1 VAVVP
6 GFFSLTYVENQG
18 AAWGMLAGR
27 HLFLIGF
34 SLLTLAF
41 LFWRRRQLFDP
52 LWGGR
57 LTLTLLMAGIL
68 GNLIDRTGSTYVVD
82 FLDFFW
88 PPPFPAF
95 NVADLRDLLR
105 RLSLHPHPVDPRQK
119 AWYTLLT
126 LPPPPVIAGAT
137 ATGKAPLPTTRRA
150 ERRAILSPTPCSFT
164 AAWISGRRSPRPPNA
179 AASPISASTWSRPPS
194 PSAPDSGS
202 PTRAAPCC
210 RQPPTSS
217 SPAAPASTSKR

>member
-1 VAVVP
+1 MRVPFFVALLTAADQLTKYWAVTRLKPVGSVAVVP

-57 LTLTLLMAGIL
+57 LTLTLLMGGIL
-68 GNLIDRTGSTYVVD
+68 GNLIDRIRLNYVVD

-88 PPPFPAF
+88 GHHHFPAF
-95 NVADLRDLLR
+95 NVADSAICCGVFLFI
-105 RLSLHPHPVDPRQK
+105 
-119 AWYTLLT
+119 LT
-126 LPPPPVIAGAT
+126 Q
-137 ATGKAPLPTTRRA
+137 
-150 ERRAILSPTPCSFT
+150 
-164 AAWISGRRSPRPPNA
+164 WIHDRKHGHRH
-179 AASPISASTWSRPPS
+179 
-194 PSAPDSGS
+194 
-202 PTRAAPCC
+202 
-210 RQPPTSS
+210 
-217 SPAAPASTSKR
+217 

>member
-1 VAVVP
+1 MRVPFFVALLTAADQLTKYWAVTRLKPVGSVAVVP

-57 LTLTLLMAGIL
+57 LTLTLLMGGIL
-68 GNLIDRTGSTYVVD
+68 GNLIDRIRLNYVVD

-88 PPPFPAF
+88 GRHHFPAF
-95 NVADLRDLLR
+95 NVADSAICCGVFLFI
-105 RLSLHPHPVDPRQK
+105 
-119 AWYTLLT
+119 LT
-126 LPPPPVIAGAT
+126 Q
-137 ATGKAPLPTTRRA
+137 
-150 ERRAILSPTPCSFT
+150 
-164 AAWISGRRSPRPPNA
+164 WIHDRKHGHRH
-179 AASPISASTWSRPPS
+179 
-194 PSAPDSGS
+194 
-202 PTRAAPCC
+202 
-210 RQPPTSS
+210 
-217 SPAAPASTSKR
+217 

>member
-1 VAVVP
+1 MRVPFFVALLTAADQLTKYWAVTRLKPVGSVAVVP

-57 LTLTLLMAGIL
+57 LTLTLLMGGIL
-68 GNLIDRTGSTYVVD
+68 GNLIDRIRLNYVVD

-88 PPPFPAF
+88 GRHHFPAF
-95 NVADLRDLLR
+95 NVADSAICCGVFLFI
-105 RLSLHPHPVDPRQK
+105 
-119 AWYTLLT
+119 LT
-126 LPPPPVIAGAT
+126 Q
-137 ATGKAPLPTTRRA
+137 
-150 ERRAILSPTPCSFT
+150 
-164 AAWISGRRSPRPPNA
+164 WIHDRKHGHRS
-179 AASPISASTWSRPPS
+179 
-194 PSAPDSGS
+194 
-202 PTRAAPCC
+202 
-210 RQPPTSS
+210 
-217 SPAAPASTSKR
+217 